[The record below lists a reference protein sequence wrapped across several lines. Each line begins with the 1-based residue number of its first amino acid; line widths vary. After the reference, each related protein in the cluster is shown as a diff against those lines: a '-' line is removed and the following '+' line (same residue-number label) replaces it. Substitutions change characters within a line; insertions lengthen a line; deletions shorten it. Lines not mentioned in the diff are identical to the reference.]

1 MSSLNRVAKAIVEG
15 DLEGISICRREGTT
29 DIVVKRDDDSD
40 RWNGSIGAWQAALST
55 ALVEVEVPRLRDL
68 FRQAKPST
76 IEPIP
81 MQFPVKS
88 TASHARL
95 RLGNIRLSIRD
106 IEENAGDRD
115 WHLASLAQ
123 EIHDVL
129 KSDELA
135 PKARSW
141 VESVH
146 RKYFPAPEA
155 KSGDSAVEVLHRIRD
170 RAEKIETHFIGG
182 GMRQPHTA
190 KGAIKDFVAIVEEEL
205 AKLSSSE

>member
-1 MSSLNRVAKAIVEG
+1 MSSLQRFAKAVVEG
-15 DLEGISICRREGTT
+15 DLEGISIWRRKGTAE
-29 DIVVKRDDDSD
+29 IVVKRDDDSD
-40 RWNGSIGAWQAALST
+40 WWYGSVEAWQAALT
-55 ALVEVEVPRLRDL
+55 TVLVEVEVPRLRDL

-81 MQFPVKS
+81 MQCSAKS

-106 IEENAGDRD
+106 IEENTGDRQ

-135 PKARSW
+135 PEARSW

-146 RKYFPAPEA
+146 RKYFPTP
-155 KSGDSAVEVLHRIRD
+155 
-170 RAEKIETHFIGG
+170 
-182 GMRQPHTA
+182 
-190 KGAIKDFVAIVEEEL
+190 
-205 AKLSSSE
+205 